1 MNNFKFKNP
10 IITMKNTIFY
20 SAIAATFLFA
30 SCSGGGESKVEE
42 GAEAATATAEAKN
55 YTIDPQSSSV
65 EWFAEKVTGKH
76 NGTVAI
82 KSGELKVENE
92 AISAGNFVMDMN
104 TITVLDMPADD
115 EYNVKLTGH
124 LKSEDFFNVESAPES
139 SFEVVSV
146 EKIEGAA
153 EGASN
158 YNVKGNLTIK
168 GITKAITF
176 PASVSISGD
185 AVNANAEFE
194 IDRTEW
200 DIKYGSGKFFQ
211 DIGDKAIY
219 DNFKIKFNITA
230 KA

>member
-1 MNNFKFKNP
+1 
-10 IITMKNTIFY
+10 MKNTIFY

-30 SCSGGGESKVEE
+30 ACAGGESKVEE
-42 GAEAATATAEAKN
+42 GADAASASAEAKN
-55 YTIDPQSSSV
+55 YVIDPQSSSV

-82 KSGELKVENE
+82 KSGELNVENE
-92 AISAGNFVMDMN
+92 SISAGKFVMDMN

-124 LKSEDFFNVESAPES
+124 LKSPDFFNVESAPES
-139 SFEVVSV
+139 TFEVVSL
-146 EKIEGAA
+146 EKIDGAA
-153 EGASN
+153 EGAPN

-176 PASVSISGD
+176 PATVSMSSD
-185 AVNANAEFE
+185 LVNATAEFE

-211 DIGDKAIY
+211 DIGDKIIY